1 MVVSKK
7 LSRAFCVAL
16 VPSAAVLLAADVG
29 ASGSAREAQRRANG
43 DWIAYATAPA
53 DDQKRRQGSPGGSDV
68 FIAKQG
74 GTPILVAGR
83 GNGSIWNV
91 CPAFSPSGK
100 LLAFGQKS
108 TQGQSIRVVGVLRDG
123 SIREGRI
130 VLRVRRSDAPCPKWS
145 ADSKRLAYLDSNGK
159 LVVMTI
165 GGAIR
170 PRQAGDPTARD
181 FSRNDNVLVSPDGAL
196 VTRRDPTG
204 FGCKVFVSRR
214 DGTAK
219 HLVDD
224 FPCSYAT
231 AGWSPDSRKLLV
243 MKDMDGYHFVIVV
256 VPVNAPEDALG
267 VVTHVRVNHARSW
280 PGYGDVSLQPNP

>member
-7 LSRAFCVAL
+7 LRRALYVAL
-16 VPSAAVLLAADVG
+16 VPSAVVLLAADVG

-53 DDQKRRQGSPGGSDV
+53 DGQKYPGGSDV

-74 GTPILVAGR
+74 STPILVAGR
-83 GNGSIWNV
+83 GNRRIWNV

-108 TQGQSIRVVGVLRDG
+108 PQGQSIRVVGVLRDG

-145 ADSKRLAYLDSNGK
+145 ADSKRLAYLDSTGK
-159 LVVMTI
+159 LVVITL

-170 PRQAGDPTARD
+170 HRRAGDPTARD
-181 FSRNDNVLVSPDGAL
+181 LSRNDDVLVSPDGAL
-196 VTRRDPTG
+196 VTRRDPAAG
-204 FGCKVFVSRR
+204 GCKVFVSRR
-214 DGTAK
+214 DGTGK

-231 AGWSPDSRKLLV
+231 AGWSPDSQKLLI
-243 MKDMDGYHFVIVV
+243 MKDMDGHHFAMVV
-256 VPVNAPEDALG
+256 VPVNAPVDALG
-267 VVTHVRVNHARSW
+267 HAALGQRSGMTPERVPVV
-280 PGYGDVSLQPNP
+280 GQ